1 MYQFLYSNWTAN
13 KPEIIRSWANSS
25 RSRLKEYG
33 LQHLVKIAETVNSR
47 EPYTFRPNMVTI
59 RAYTF
64 RSPALFVKAIKDA
77 ILILKEQK
85 KQGWC
90 LIKPPIRTDRIT
102 PINQGKCIFIRSCH
116 SFMHFFVRLLCI
128 QSATDFQIR
137 KNCVWSF

>member
-1 MYQFLYSNWTAN
+1 MN
-13 KPEIIRSWANSS
+13 KLEIIRSWANSS

-33 LQHLVKIAETVNSR
+33 LQHLVKIVETVNSR
-47 EPYTFRPNMVTI
+47 GPYTFRPNMDNI

-64 RSPALFVKAIKDA
+64 RSAALFVIAIKDA

-102 PINQGKCIFIRSCH
+102 PINQGKCMFIQLCRWHGGIPSCMFSCDYYASKVQLIFRFERIVFGR
-116 SFMHFFVRLLCI
+116 F
-128 QSATDFQIR
+128 
-137 KNCVWSF
+137 K

>member
-1 MYQFLYSNWTAN
+1 MN
-13 KPEIIRSWANSS
+13 KLEIIRSWANSS

-33 LQHLVKIAETVNSR
+33 LQHLVKIVETVNSR
-47 EPYTFRPNMVTI
+47 GPYTFRPNMDNI

-64 RSPALFVKAIKDA
+64 RSAALFVIAIKDA

-102 PINQGKCIFIRSCH
+102 PINQGKCILIIPSDRAFLSN
-116 SFMHFFVRLLCI
+116 
-128 QSATDFQIR
+128 
-137 KNCVWSF
+137 NCASKVQLIFRFERIVFGRFK